1 MISSR
6 SLAGL
11 RPDIVFCADFLTV
24 SFTPLTVNPHART
37 QDSAA
42 VTRDETNHLV
52 DFLCESLCNARCC
65 LDVARLF
72 RPVLPVLYASLTSSV
87 AANTN
92 SGARVCGPKEMQL
105 IIH

>member
-1 MISSR
+1 MIH
-6 SLAGL
+6 
-11 RPDIVFCADFLTV
+11 T
-24 SFTPLTVNPHART
+24 HART
-37 QDSAA
+37 RAQDSAA

-72 RPVLPVLYASLTSSV
+72 RPVLPVLYASLTSSA

-92 SGARVCGPKEMQL
+92 SGTRVCGLREMESV
-105 IIH
+105 ISKTH

>member
-1 MISSR
+1 MIAR
-6 SLAGL
+6 S
-11 RPDIVFCADFLTV
+11 
-24 SFTPLTVNPHART
+24 

-72 RPVLPVLYASLTSSV
+72 RPVLPVLYASLTSSA

-92 SGARVCGPKEMQL
+92 SGTRVRLQRDASKYCNNPWTES
-105 IIH
+105 